1 MFPSRSDL
9 RGVNLAGEDL
19 TGIRLVEADLA
30 EAELSGA
37 DLSVPNLMGAHMGGA
52 RLVGATLVEA
62 NLEAVVAART
72 DFTLA
77 AAMRC
82 HCVDADFTDAVLR
95 QSSWLDANWNAA
107 DLDGADLTACV
118 IAGGSGFPE
127 ELLHSGAMAATRLVL
142 TSGHAGP
149 VRDVAWEP
157 NGRLLA
163 SAGDDGSVYLW
174 NLASKHE
181 LACFRGHAGPVN
193 ALAWISP
200 EQLISG
206 GSDGGLRAWD
216 PRTGVGA
223 GPWQVEWPGPMPVV
237 MGTNG
242 VQALAADGS
251 GRLAAGGGGG
261 QVQVWRLVAL
271 QQATAG
277 PAPTAESAYPR
288 RLAPI
293 NALAWSPGGR
303 LAIATMTKNVIV
315 WKPLASTA
323 PLVLGEHAYWVTD
336 VAFRDEKTLASS
348 GLDNMVRLW
357 NLNSGRET
365 LSFMLPAEANS
376 LAWGPGGVLALG
388 CNDLAVR
395 LWEPDSGRLGMA
407 IADHPDRVW
416 AVAWSNGGQLAS
428 ADLEGSLRIWSAGGE
443 RRTLPGLPRALHTV
457 AWGPAN
463 AVAAGGGP
471 MACLASGT
479 RAPATT

>member
-37 DLSVPNLMGAHMGGA
+37 DLSVAELDGVAHMGGA

-127 ELLHSGAMAATRLVL
+127 ELLHSGATAATRLVL

-149 VRDVAWEP
+149 VGDVAWEP

-193 ALAWISP
+193 CWHGSP
-200 EQLISG
+200 QSSSSVG
-206 GSDGGLRAWD
+206 VRTAASAPGTLRH
-216 PRTGVGA
+216 
-223 GPWQVEWPGPMPVV
+223 
-237 MGTNG
+237 
-242 VQALAADGS
+242 
-251 GRLAAGGGGG
+251 GRGC
-261 QVQVWRLVAL
+261 R
-271 QQATAG
+271 
-277 PAPTAESAYPR
+277 
-288 RLAPI
+288 
-293 NALAWSPGGR
+293 
-303 LAIATMTKNVIV
+303 
-315 WKPLASTA
+315 
-323 PLVLGEHAYWVTD
+323 
-336 VAFRDEKTLASS
+336 TLASRVAGADARRDGDERRPSTGCRRKRTSRS
-348 GLDNMVRLW
+348 GWRKRASAGLAVGRSATGYRRPGPNGGECLPTSPRADQRT
-357 NLNSGRET
+357 SGR
-365 LSFMLPAEANS
+365 
-376 LAWGPGGVLALG
+376 
-388 CNDLAVR
+388 R
-395 LWEPDSGRLGMA
+395 
-407 IADHPDRVW
+407 
-416 AVAWSNGGQLAS
+416 
-428 ADLEGSLRIWSAGGE
+428 EGDWQSR
-443 RRTLPGLPRALHTV
+443 P
-457 AWGPAN
+457 
-463 AVAAGGGP
+463 
-471 MACLASGT
+471 
-479 RAPATT
+479 